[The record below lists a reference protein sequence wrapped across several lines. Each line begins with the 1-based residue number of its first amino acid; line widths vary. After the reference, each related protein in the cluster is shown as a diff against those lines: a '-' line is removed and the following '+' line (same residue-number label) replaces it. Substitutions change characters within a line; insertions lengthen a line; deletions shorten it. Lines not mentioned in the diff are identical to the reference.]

1 MLFGKRKRLD
11 KTGNSIRSPAL
22 KPQRLGSGAGFW
34 GHTKDAKQDVVGI
47 SPFRFFIQRQVGQTC
62 TQVHSFLN
70 VVLLLEVHVL
80 HGYAWIMF
88 DTSHSGFGPV
98 MACEV
103 LRKEFLDDLP
113 VITEQ
118 LAKSETRFPQRD
130 TERWQMT
137 WRRVQL
143 AVSQVHRAS
152 KVPSTCRIHACTGP
166 LKSLKNRNR
175 SDSMQFQPPLVL
187 SLMTNQPEGVC
198 KQPSTSDGWSKAWR
212 LRCFSPVVPEV
223 SYE

>member
-1 MLFGKRKRLD
+1 M
-11 KTGNSIRSPAL
+11 
-22 KPQRLGSGAGFW
+22 
-34 GHTKDAKQDVVGI
+34 VGI

-130 TERWQMT
+130 TER
-137 WRRVQL
+137 
-143 AVSQVHRAS
+143 
-152 KVPSTCRIHACTGP
+152 
-166 LKSLKNRNR
+166 
-175 SDSMQFQPPLVL
+175 
-187 SLMTNQPEGVC
+187 
-198 KQPSTSDGWSKAWR
+198 
-212 LRCFSPVVPEV
+212 
-223 SYE
+223 